1 MPVRR
6 LPLVALLLA
15 VPIASLLG
23 ASASRAADAGPRSPA
38 GILDPVQ
45 DVPGRALYLT
55 NCKACHGVLGAPT
68 KLSVKKYEKIP
79 DLTDPVFWAGRS
91 ADSVVAVL
99 RKGVGRDMKSFADKL
114 SADEMRAVALYAR
127 TLVRTP

>member
-6 LPLVALLLA
+6 LPLVVLLLA
-15 VPIASLLG
+15 VPIASLLT
-23 ASASRAADAGPRSPA
+23 ARASRAADAAPRSPV
-38 GILDPVQ
+38 GIRDPAQ
-45 DVPGRALYLT
+45 DPPGRALYLT

-79 DLTDPVFWAGRS
+79 DLTAPLFWAGRS

-114 SADEMRAVALYAR
+114 SADEMRAVAQYAR
-127 TLVRTP
+127 SLVRTP

>member
-1 MPVRR
+1 MAARR
-6 LPLVALLLA
+6 LRLYALILGVPLATM
-15 VPIASLLG
+15 IG
-23 ASASRAADAGPRSPA
+23 ASSPRAADEDARVPVAIPDPA
-38 GILDPVQ
+38 Q
-45 DVPGRALYLT
+45 DVPGKAVYLT